1 MPSRRAVVGALTAG
15 LAGCPRRVDRSEAEP
30 TETLYIRPDD
40 EHPDLIVRNRLATE
54 VSVEIELLA
63 EGAATPAETRSY
75 EPPADGY
82 VTEARLALIRDG
94 GTLRATVR
102 GESDTVSVDGLNQNS
117 GIYVNIRDEGVS
129 ASYRVV

>member
-1 MPSRRAVVGALTAG
+1 MLSRRTLIGVVTAA
-15 LAGCPRRVDRSEAEP
+15 LAGCSRRVDRSEAEP

-40 EHPDLIVRNRLATE
+40 EHPDLIARNRLATE
-54 VSVEIELLA
+54 VSVDIELLA
-63 EGAATPAETRSY
+63 EEAATPVETRSY

-82 VTEARLALIRDG
+82 VTEAQLAPIRDG
-94 GTLRATVR
+94 GTLRATAR

-129 ASYRVV
+129 ASYQVV